1 MNTIFIIYF
10 DTVIYLIFVIRW
22 AKYTITFLCSVKC
35 FSTTSRTNVLILDL
49 CCKLKYQ
56 HQYLIYIQLCNQQ
69 NIINLKTLN

>member
-22 AKYTITFLCSVKC
+22 AKYTVTFLYSVKC
-35 FSTTSRTNVLILDL
+35 FSTTSRTNGLILGL

-56 HQYLIYIQLCNQQ
+56 HQDLIYIQLCNQQ